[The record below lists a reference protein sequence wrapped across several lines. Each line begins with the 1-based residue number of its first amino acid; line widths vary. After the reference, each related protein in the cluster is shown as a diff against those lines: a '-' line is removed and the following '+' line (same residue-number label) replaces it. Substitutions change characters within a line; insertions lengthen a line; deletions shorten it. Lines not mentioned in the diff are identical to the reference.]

1 MLPKRLVL
9 SGGGSRIICH
19 AGALKALEEAKMLR
33 CIREYVGTSAG
44 AITALALAI
53 GFSIKELTEKLLTF
67 DFSEL
72 QDPNAFDVDNV
83 MNFLELNGLD
93 NGDTMLAYFSNILE
107 QRGFSPK
114 LTFSQLL
121 KLRGVTLRVLATD
134 VRSAQPFEFSPSK
147 TPNTSIIEGMLASV
161 AIPFYFTPR
170 VAPAAQEG
178 WLAERRRK
186 NYVAE
191 PTTQEGWLADGGL
204 LFHYPLPYLS
214 EAEQKEAIGICLCTN
229 HEQIHHPSTD
239 ESWLFFKR
247 VIQFILQPPML
258 PHDRLMPN
266 TVYIEMAPSFIMNL
280 ALGPAEKQALLESA
294 YKQTQQSLRV
304 KVEESRS
311 WLRTP
316 AARRH
321 SI

>member
-1 MLPKRLVL
+1 MRSV
-9 SGGGSRIICH
+9 
-19 AGALKALEEAKMLR
+19 
-33 CIREYVGTSAG
+33 REYVGTSAG

-72 QDPNAFDVDNV
+72 QDPNAFDVENV

-147 TPNTSIIEGMLASV
+147 TPNTSILEGMLASV

-170 VAPAAQEG
+170 AVPAS
-178 WLAERRRK
+178 
-186 NYVAE
+186 
-191 PTTQEGWLADGGL
+191 QEGWLADGGL

-214 EAEQKEAIGICLCTN
+214 EQEQKEAIGICLCTN
-229 HEQIHHPSTD
+229 HEQTQPQPAD
-239 ESWLFFKR
+239 EPWLFFKR

-258 PHDRLMPN
+258 PHDRLSPN
-266 TVYIEMAPSFIMNL
+266 TIYVEMAPSFIMNL
-280 ALGPAEKQALLESA
+280 AVGPSEKKQLLESA
-294 YKQTQQSLRV
+294 YKQTQESLRV
-304 KVEESRS
+304 RAQDSMS
-311 WLRTP
+311 WLRSP
-316 AARRH
+316 IARRH